1 MFLNQPTEK
10 IVQKYVLLLVVIIP
24 GEELIVQILYHTFVK
39 LIWCVQKDGLDFR
52 IPAINWRNGNPLIL
66 NGLMIHALC
75 LMILTLQCPILM
87 KKLNSFQILSMQKQ

>member
-10 IVQKYVLLLVVIIP
+10 IVQKYVRLLVVIIP
-24 GEELIVQILYHTFVK
+24 GEELIVQILYHTFVR

-52 IPAINWRNGNPLIL
+52 IPATYWRNGNLPIL
-66 NGLMIHALC
+66 NGLMTLALC

>member
-52 IPAINWRNGNPLIL
+52 IPAINWRNGNLLIL
-66 NGLMIHALC
+66 NGLMIHMLPTEMAAESC
-75 LMILTLQCPILM
+75 KDSKAR
-87 KKLNSFQILSMQKQ
+87 KKSSAGGT